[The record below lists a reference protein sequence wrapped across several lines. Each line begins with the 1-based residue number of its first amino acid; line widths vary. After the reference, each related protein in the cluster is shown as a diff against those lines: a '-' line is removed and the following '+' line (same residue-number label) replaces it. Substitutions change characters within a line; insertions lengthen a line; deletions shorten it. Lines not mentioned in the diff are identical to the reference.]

1 MGSTCDKIEEE
12 KNIALFGERLPLYF
26 VVNSYLP
33 YSIEKAEY
41 TLEEAR
47 AIAASQLESEMRECI
62 GDAEILFRRDSFFPG
77 ESSVRVECEIVCIE
91 NIALVKEFD
100 TEYN

>member
-1 MGSTCDKIEEE
+1 M
-12 KNIALFGERLPLYF
+12 PLYF

-47 AIAASQLESEMRECI
+47 ALAASQLESEMRECI